1 MIRLVVFDL
10 DGTLVDSSHDLAE
23 ATNALLAELGGA
35 PLALDV
41 VVSMV
46 GEGAAVL
53 VKRALERSGL
63 DPEMPGALARFL
75 GLYDERLLN
84 ATRPYPGMI
93 EALTKLGAKFRLAV
107 LTNTPERPTLEI
119 LKGLEMRTFF
129 GDVTGGDSAHGRKP
143 NPAGL
148 LDLAARAGV
157 KASETLL
164 VGDSRVDLET
174 SRRAGTSVCL
184 TRYGFGYR
192 FSGTEFRGDEI
203 FVDAASELPGAIES
217 ISA

>member
-35 PLALDV
+35 PLALDA

-75 GLYDERLLN
+75 ELYDERLLN

-93 EALTKLGAKFRLAV
+93 EAIATLGAKFSPGGADEQAGTANARDL
-107 LTNTPERPTLEI
+107 ERPT
-119 LKGLEMRTFF
+119 
-129 GDVTGGDSAHGRKP
+129 
-143 NPAGL
+143 N
-148 LDLAARAGV
+148 AAV
-157 KASETLL
+157 L
-164 VGDSRVDLET
+164 
-174 SRRAGTSVCL
+174 
-184 TRYGFGYR
+184 
-192 FSGTEFRGDEI
+192 
-203 FVDAASELPGAIES
+203 
-217 ISA
+217 

>member
-23 ATNALLAELGGA
+23 ATNALLAELGGGQ
-35 PLALDV
+35 LALDA

-75 GLYDERLLN
+75 ELYHERLLN

-93 EALTKLGAKFRLAV
+93 EAIASLGATVSPGRADEQAGTANARDLERSAHAAV
-107 LTNTPERPTLEI
+107 L
-119 LKGLEMRTFF
+119 
-129 GDVTGGDSAHGRKP
+129 
-143 NPAGL
+143 
-148 LDLAARAGV
+148 
-157 KASETLL
+157 
-164 VGDSRVDLET
+164 
-174 SRRAGTSVCL
+174 
-184 TRYGFGYR
+184 
-192 FSGTEFRGDEI
+192 
-203 FVDAASELPGAIES
+203 
-217 ISA
+217 

>member
-84 ATRPYPGMI
+84 ATRPYPG
-93 EALTKLGAKFRLAV
+93 
-107 LTNTPERPTLEI
+107 
-119 LKGLEMRTFF
+119 
-129 GDVTGGDSAHGRKP
+129 
-143 NPAGL
+143 
-148 LDLAARAGV
+148 
-157 KASETLL
+157 
-164 VGDSRVDLET
+164 
-174 SRRAGTSVCL
+174 
-184 TRYGFGYR
+184 
-192 FSGTEFRGDEI
+192 
-203 FVDAASELPGAIES
+203 
-217 ISA
+217 